1 MSMGQREGERQPD
14 LWLATTDLARSPGHP
29 FYEHVNRVLREA
41 GFDDKVEDLCRPFY
55 AKAKGRP
62 SVPPGVYFR
71 MLLVGYFEGLDSE
84 RGIAWRCAD
93 SLALRS
99 FLGFALDEATPDH
112 SSLCRI
118 RQRLD
123 VEVHQAVFQ
132 VVLEILSKRGLLCG
146 KTIGIDATT
155 LEANAALRSIV
166 RRDDGTGYE
175 DFLKKLA
182 QESGIETPTR
192 ADLAKLDKKRPRK
205 GSNDDWTHPHDPD
218 AQITKM
224 KDGRTHLAHKSEH
237 AVDMDSGAVLAVT
250 LHGGA
255 AADTQTIFA
264 TMEAACEQS
273 LALGKETPPEWV
285 TDKGYHCNETME
297 LVEEVGLRSY
307 ISEPDRGRRRWKGK
321 DTARRGTYAN
331 RRRIRGERGRRLMRR
346 RGELV
351 ERSFAHC
358 LETGRMRRVWLR
370 GQQNILKRYLVH
382 VAAFN
387 LGIVI
392 RQMLGAGTPRG
403 LAALSGLAQRLCI
416 LAQAILRRS
425 GSFLARIGALS
436 RSSFQMTLLAG
447 GYCTPA
453 KTRFLQR
460 AARAI
465 ASL

>member
-1 MSMGQREGERQPD
+1 MSMGKRARERQAD
-14 LWLATTDLARSPGHP
+14 LWLPTSDLARSPGHP
-29 FYEHVNRVLREA
+29 FYERVNEMLREA
-41 GFDDKVEDLCRPFY
+41 DFDTRAEELCRAFY
-55 AKAKGRP
+55 VEGTGRP
-62 SVPPGVYFR
+62 SLPPGVYFR
-71 MLLVGYFEGLDSE
+71 MLFIGYFEGIDSE

-99 FLGFALDEATPDH
+99 FLGFALDESTPDH

-132 VVLEILSKRGLLCG
+132 LVLEILSERGLLRG

-175 DFLKKLA
+175 DFLKELA
-182 QESGIETPTR
+182 KESGIETPTR

-205 GSNDDWTHPHDPD
+205 GSNDDWTHPQDPD

-255 AADTQTIFA
+255 AADTKTIFE

-273 LALGKETPPEWV
+273 LGLGRDMPPEWIA
-285 TDKGYHCNETME
+285 DKGYHCNATME
-297 LVEEVGLRSY
+297 MFQEVGLRGY

-321 DTARRGTYAN
+321 ETARQGTYAN

-358 LETGRMRRVWLR
+358 LETGGMRRTWLR
-370 GQQNILKRYLVH
+370 GRANILKRYLVH

-387 LGIVI
+387 LGLVM
-392 RQMLGAGTPRG
+392 RQMFGAGTPRG
-403 LAALSGLAQRLCI
+403 LAALNRLAQRLW
-416 LAQAILRRS
+416 
-425 GSFLARIGALS
+425 GLARVLGNQIVAVLDVLATLAAIIIRHRSCARRKLVPCPGAP
-436 RSSFQMTLLAG
+436 SSTG
-447 GYCTPA
+447 
-453 KTRFLQR
+453 
-460 AARAI
+460 
-465 ASL
+465 S

>member
-1 MSMGQREGERQPD
+1 MSMGKRECGGQQD
-14 LWLATTDLARSPGHP
+14 LWLATTDLAKSPGHP
-29 FYEHVNRVLREA
+29 FYERVNRVLKEA
-41 GFDDKVEDLCRPFY
+41 GFDEKVEDLCRAFY
-55 AKAKGRP
+55 AEGKGRP

-71 MLLVGYFEGLDSE
+71 MLLIGYFEGLDSE

-93 SLALRS
+93 SLALRA
-99 FLGFALDEATPDH
+99 FLGLRLDESTPDH

-123 VEVHQAVFQ
+123 VEVHEAVFQ
-132 VVLEILSKRGLLCG
+132 LVLEILSDRGLLRG

-175 DFLKKLA
+175 DFLLKLA

-192 ADLAKLDKKRPRK
+192 ADLAKIDKKRPRK
-205 GSNDDWTHPHDPD
+205 GSNDDWTHPQDPD

-237 AVDMDSGAVLAVT
+237 AVDMDSGAVLAVS

-255 AADTQTIFA
+255 AADTKTIFP
-264 TMEAACEQS
+264 TMEAACEQA
-273 LALGKETPPEWV
+273 LALGKEMPPEWV

-297 LVEEVGLRSY
+297 LMEEVGLRGY
-307 ISEPDRGRRRWKGK
+307 VSEPDRGRRRWKGK
-321 DTARRGTYAN
+321 ETARRGTYAN
-331 RRRIRGERGRRLMRR
+331 RRRIRGERGRRLLRR

-358 LETGRMRRVWLR
+358 LETGGMRRVWLR
-370 GQQNILKRYLVH
+370 GRENILKRYLVH

-387 LGIVI
+387 LGIVMRKI
-392 RQMLGAGTPRG
+392 LGAGTPRG
-403 LAALSGLAQRLCI
+403 LAALTGLVRRLWGLAQTLGRRLGAFVPRI
-416 LAQAILRRS
+416 STLIEIFVDDRLSTRRN
-425 GSFLARIGALS
+425 LHLCPEAP
-436 RSSFQMTLLAG
+436 SSTG
-447 GYCTPA
+447 C
-453 KTRFLQR
+453 
-460 AARAI
+460 
-465 ASL
+465 